1 MVVGGEGGGE
11 ATVGIMN
18 MALIN
23 INLAVAMS
31 FKVNE
36 NKCWVHYHQQPM
48 HAMGLT
54 VGYALTR
61 HPEERSDRIKSH
73 LVRVEVVHENFNDP
87 TKEWAVQPT
96 VSQR

>member
-1 MVVGGEGGGE
+1 MKRKSGSDLGGVVNAGLSAAGRGGE

-36 NKCWVHYHQQPM
+36 KNKCWVRYRQP
-48 HAMGLT
+48 LCT
-54 VGYALTR
+54 
-61 HPEERSDRIKSH
+61 P
-73 LVRVEVVHENFNDP
+73 
-87 TKEWAVQPT
+87 
-96 VSQR
+96 

>member
-1 MVVGGEGGGE
+1 MKRKSGSDLGGVVNAGLPAAGRGGE

-36 NKCWVHYHQQPM
+36 KEMLGSLPPAPM
-48 HAMGLT
+48 HAARLWDFA
-54 VGYALTR
+54 VTR
-61 HPEERSDRIKSH
+61 HPEERSDWIKSH
-73 LVRVEVVHENFNDP
+73 LVSCRGCP
-87 TKEWAVQPT
+87 
-96 VSQR
+96 